1 MHNLIRTEE
10 RAYNAYYS
18 NRARSM
24 RLFRE
29 VAALMIEE
37 IHPSHFAVLPPHP
50 LALINKAKDKELITI
65 SEYGD
70 LFSLFR

>member
-37 IHPSHFAVLPPHP
+37 IHPSRFAVLPQNPKV
-50 LALINKAKDKELITI
+50 LINKAWDRRLITA
-65 SEYGD
+65 SEYHD